1 MVLDPEDVDD
11 GDAALVGR
19 TRSIPDWDCNP
30 QSCQEDCNVHKLSCL
45 LPWSAHLHR
54 KLQSESIPDMIKGH
68 LSQFT
73 VFSLLH
79 TELG

>member
-1 MVLDPEDVDD
+1 MKAPRLSLSQATGMVLDSEDVGD
-11 GDAALVGR
+11 GDAAVVGR

-54 KLQSESIPDMIKGH
+54 KLQRESILRNKTH
-68 LSQFT
+68 
-73 VFSLLH
+73 
-79 TELG
+79 